1 MRLEELTERLD
12 AIAWHEQTDRELQE
26 RPGTAH
32 APPTGV
38 EPELRA
44 LAAQLDSRAL
54 DALERTDGYLVWALR
69 LAPFIEP
76 GAAAERAAR
85 HLDDPEWDVR
95 HWARALVRP
104 AS

>member
-1 MRLEELTERLD
+1 MQLREVTERLD
-12 AIAWHEQTDRELQE
+12 AIAWHEQTDRELRE
-26 RPGTAH
+26 RPGTADTP
-32 APPTGV
+32 AAGV

-44 LAAQLDSRAL
+44 LAAQLDRRAL

-69 LAPFIEP
+69 LAPFVEH

-85 HLDDPEWDVR
+85 HLDDPDWDVR